1 MSPADNAGSL
11 RSWSREG
18 HNWRQCIFDLNA
30 EMRDGVRK
38 PPRRIA
44 EMDGRVSRLCV
55 GMHLWSQVC
64 LMHERALSCLWDTAV
79 FLSEVFGRTR
89 LGEKNIGQ
97 HKQVIIKT
105 LHQL

>member
-1 MSPADNAGSL
+1 
-11 RSWSREG
+11 
-18 HNWRQCIFDLNA
+18 
-30 EMRDGVRK
+30 MRDGVRE

-64 LMHERALSCLWDTAV
+64 LMHERALVCVCVWDTAV

-89 LGEKNIGQ
+89 LGEKNIDQ

-105 LHQL
+105 LDQF